1 MNFKS
6 KRRLIMFIIVTI
18 LCFIII
24 GIVIL
29 KSVINKPLKIVS
41 DEQVTIEEGE
51 SFYSLLNELKSEDKI
66 KNIVVIKAYTKL
78 KGMDLEIIPG
88 HYTLNKNMSTT
99 EIIELLQNVSDE
111 NYINFTIPE
120 GFTIDDIAEKLEK
133 EGICTSEEFIKAI
146 NEYPLPSYIKANSE
160 KRYNLEG
167 FLFPDTYKF
176 ERGILPEAIVKT
188 LLSRFDE
195 VWNEIVTNLD
205 IKVNNDDIEKVITV
219 ASMVEKEARVDEER
233 ATIASVIYNRIN
245 KDMTLSI
252 DATVLYAH
260 GYHKDKLYYKDLEI
274 DSPYNTYLYK
284 GLPIGP
290 ISNPGAPSI
299 IAALRPDNTD
309 YLFYVLESDNK
320 HYFTNNDEDFMKKQ
334 EELGY

>member
-6 KRRLIMFIIVTI
+6 KRLIKFVTISI

-24 GIVIL
+24 GIVAF
-29 KSVINKPLKIVS
+29 KSIINKPLKIVS
-41 DEQVTIEEGE
+41 DEQISIEEGE

-66 KNIVVIKAYTKL
+66 KNIFLIKAYTKFNR
-78 KGMDLEIIPG
+78 MDLEIIPG
-88 HYTLNKNMSTT
+88 RYTLDKDMSIKD
-99 EIIELLQNVSDE
+99 IIELLKSVPEE

-120 GFTIDDIAEKLEK
+120 GFTIDDISDKLEK
-133 EGICTSEEFIKAI
+133 EGICTREDFINAVKA
-146 NEYPLPSYIKANSE
+146 YPLPPYIKANSE

-167 FLFPDTYKF
+167 FLFPDTYKL
-176 ERGILPEAIVKT
+176 EKGIGPEDIVKT
-188 LLSRFDE
+188 LLNRFDE
-195 VWNEIVTNLD
+195 VWNEIVLNLGV
-205 IKVNNDDIEKVITV
+205 KVSNDDIEKVITI
-219 ASMVEKEARVDEER
+219 ASMVEKEARIDEER
-233 ATIASVIYNRIN
+233 PTIASVIYNRIN
-245 KDMTLSI
+245 KGMTLSI
-252 DATVLYAH
+252 DATILYAY

-284 GLPIGP
+284 GLPVGP
-290 ISNPGAPSI
+290 ISNPGVPSI
-299 IAALRPDNTD
+299 IATLKPENTD

>member
-1 MNFKS
+1 MNFKF
-6 KRRLIMFIIVTI
+6 KRLIIFVTVTI
-18 LCFIII
+18 LFFIII
-24 GIVIL
+24 GMVAF

-41 DEQVTIEEGE
+41 DNQILIDQGE
-51 SFYSLLNELKSEDKI
+51 SFYSLLNELKSEGKI
-66 KNIVVIKAYTKL
+66 KNTFIIKAYTKL

-88 HYTLNKNMSTT
+88 QYTLSKDMSTK
-99 EIIELLQNVSDE
+99 EIIELLQSVSDE

-120 GFTIDDIAEKLEK
+120 GFTIDDIAEKLAK
-133 EGICTSEEFIKAI
+133 EGICTSEDFIKAV
-146 NEYPLPSYIKANSE
+146 NEYPLPSYIKENSE

-167 FLFPDTYKF
+167 FLFPDTYKL
-176 ERGILPEAIVKT
+176 EKGIEPEAIVKT
-188 LLSRFDE
+188 LLNRFDE
-195 VWNEIVTNLD
+195 VWNEIITNLS

-219 ASMVEKEARVDEER
+219 ASMIEKEARVDEER

-245 KDMTLSI
+245 EDMTLSI
-252 DATVLYAH
+252 DATVLYAY

-299 IAALRPDNTD
+299 IAALKPENTD

>member
-6 KRRLIMFIIVTI
+6 KRLIKIAMVTI
-18 LCFIII
+18 LCFIIV
-24 GIVIL
+24 GIVAF
-29 KSVINKPLKIVS
+29 KSVIDKPLKIVS
-41 DEQVTIEEGE
+41 DYQVTIDEGE
-51 SFYSLLNELKSEDKI
+51 SFYSLLNELKSEGVI
-66 KNIVVIKAYTKL
+66 KNTVIIKAYTKINRL
-78 KGMDLEIIPG
+78 NLDIIPG
-88 HYTLNKNMSTT
+88 QYIMNKDMSIKD
-99 EIIELLQNVSDE
+99 IIELLKRESEDS
-111 NYINFTIPE
+111 YINFTIPE
-120 GFTIDDIAEKLEK
+120 GFTIDDIAEKLEN
-133 EGICTSEEFIKAI
+133 EGICKSDQFINAVK
-146 NEYPLPSYIKANSE
+146 EYPLPSYIKENSE

-176 ERGILPEAIVKT
+176 EKGIKLEAIVQT
-188 LLSRFDE
+188 LLNRFDE
-195 VWNEIVTNLD
+195 VWNEIITNLGVE
-205 IKVNNDDIEKVITV
+205 VNNDDIENIITV

-245 KDMTLSI
+245 ENMTLSI

-274 DSPYNTYLYK
+274 DSLYNTYLYK

-299 IAALRPDNTD
+299 IAALKPEDTD

>member
-6 KRRLIMFIIVTI
+6 KRRLIMFIIVSI

-24 GIVIL
+24 GIVVL

-41 DEQVTIEEGE
+41 DEQVTIEQGE

-66 KNIVVIKAYTKL
+66 KNTFVIKAYTKL

-205 IKVNNDDIEKVITV
+205 IKVNNDDIEKIITV

>member
-6 KRRLIMFIIVTI
+6 KRLIMFITVTI

-24 GIVIL
+24 GMVVL
-29 KSVINKPLKIVS
+29 NSTINKPLKIVS
-41 DEQVTIEEGE
+41 DEEILIEEGE
-51 SFYSLLNELKSEDKI
+51 SFYSLLKELRS
-66 KNIVVIKAYTKL
+66 KNKVKNTFVIKAYTKL
-78 KGMDLEIIPG
+78 TGMDLEIIPG
-88 HYTLNKNMSTT
+88 QYTLNKNMSTK
-99 EIIELLQNVSDE
+99 EMIELLQSVSDE

-133 EGICTSEEFIKAI
+133 EGICTSEDFIKAI
-146 NEYPLPSYIKANSE
+146 NEYPLPTYIKANSE

-176 ERGILPEAIVKT
+176 EKGILPEEIVKT
-188 LLSRFDE
+188 LLNRFDE
-195 VWNEIVTNLD
+195 VWNEIVTNLG

-233 ATIASVIYNRIN
+233 ATIASVIYNRDN

-252 DATVLYAH
+252 DATVLYAY

-274 DSPYNTYLYK
+274 ESPYNTYLYK

-299 IAALRPDNTD
+299 IAALKPENTD